1 MTADDIGKALLAGNI
16 PEATRKQEN
25 NLQAAILAALR
36 KRKGGAVTGDGF
48 PQRWRLKEAAN

>member
-1 MTADDIGKALLAGNI
+1 L
-16 PEATRKQEN
+16 ATRKQAS

-36 KRKGGAVTGDGF
+36 ARKGGVVIADGV